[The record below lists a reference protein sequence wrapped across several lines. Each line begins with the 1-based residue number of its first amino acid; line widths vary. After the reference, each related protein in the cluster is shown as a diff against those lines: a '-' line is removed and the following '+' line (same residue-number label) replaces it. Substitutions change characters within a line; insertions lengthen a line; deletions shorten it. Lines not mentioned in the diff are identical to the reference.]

1 MKKLISA
8 EYASASRKERGLE
21 RASKL
26 AVSVLEALA
35 DDHSRRMLGSAIA
48 RGRTVEQLSAE
59 TGVPISTCYRKLRVL
74 VENGLM
80 VTRTSGKGVGARQL
94 VYRTSI
100 SSATLRLDSE
110 GLGIEFRTN
119 AAAMKSSPAA
129 KSPGK
134 HGRPRDSSADRRVGR
149 GRKGS
154 ATFIPRRPDGKA
166 IT

>member
-1 MKKLISA
+1 MKKLTSP
-8 EYASASRKERGLE
+8 EYASTSKTERGLE

-35 DDHSRRMLGSAIA
+35 DGHSRRMLGSAIA

-59 TGVPISTCYRKLRVL
+59 TGVPVSTCYRKLRVL

-80 VTRTSGKGVGARQL
+80 VTRKMGGGVGTRQL

-100 SSATLRLDSE
+100 NSATLRLDSE
-110 GLGIEFRTN
+110 GLGIEFKTNSAARKRTR
-119 AAAMKSSPAA
+119 AA
-129 KSPGK
+129 KRPRK
-134 HGRPRDSSADRRVGR
+134 HGRPRDSSGDRRVGR

-154 ATFIPRRPDGKA
+154 APAEPSH
-166 IT
+166 